1 MITEKRKLL
10 QLVAAVLL
18 AVMLLTAC
26 ASGGIQGGRQN

>member
-26 ASGGIQGGRQN
+26 ASGV